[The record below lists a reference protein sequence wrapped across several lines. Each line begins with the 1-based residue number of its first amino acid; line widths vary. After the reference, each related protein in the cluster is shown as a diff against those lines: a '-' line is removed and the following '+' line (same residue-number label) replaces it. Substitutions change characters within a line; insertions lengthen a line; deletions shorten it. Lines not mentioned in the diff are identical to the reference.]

1 MMKRIVAFVMCV
13 LALCSCAGNEAIDTE
28 KRLYDSK
35 TAYVGDNSAVG
46 AILANIPGLAAD
58 GFELYTDNQPYGAGI
73 YTNNIAVSDTQLDSF
88 RRGATI
94 LMCLAENCDYVRLVN
109 RTKGTVFYEMTRGDA
124 ELLLGTSLAEYAK
137 DYDSFRELL
146 LCLDTQEKDDRISK
160 IILEQNRGGYAEGEC
175 AGEGHV
181 LLGSRRSDTA
191 DIYYLVTTYGEY
203 GFRDGRFVKVAG
215 TGAIPTRITVYRD
228 NNSAE
233 YCQPKDGDRFMP
245 SLEELFPEEYIEAA
259 LDESGELYARCETA
273 EQEYAH
279 EYLVKINRADVPIG
293 DE

>member
-1 MMKRIVAFVMCV
+1 MKRIAAVVICV
-13 LALCSCAGNEAIDTE
+13 LALCACVRNEAIDTE

-46 AILANIPGLAAD
+46 AILANIPGLVAD
-58 GFELYTDNQPYGAGI
+58 GFELYTDKPPYGTGI
-73 YTNNIAVSDTQLDSF
+73 YTNNIAVSDTQIDGF

-109 RTKGTVFYEMTRGDA
+109 RAKGTVFYEITRDDA
-124 ELLLGTSLAEYAK
+124 ELMLGTSFAEYSAS
-137 DYDSFRELL
+137 YDSFRELL
-146 LCLDTQEKDDRISK
+146 LCLDTAEKDDGISK

-181 LLGSRRSDTA
+181 LLGSKRTDTA

-215 TGAIPTRITVYRD
+215 TGAIPARITVDPGNNLTEYR
-228 NNSAE
+228 
-233 YCQPKDGDRFMP
+233 QPEDGDRFMP
-245 SLEELFPEEYIEAA
+245 SLEALFPAEYIEAA
-259 LDESGELYARCETA
+259 LDESGELYARCETE

-279 EYLVKINRADVPIG
+279 EYLVKINRTDVPIG
-293 DE
+293 GE